1 MLLVR
6 GMIQIWDGIAITL
19 VKVKDNDMCVVAKKE
34 SIGTNKQARNLD
46 GAKTVTLAIMRNDVR
61 WNSCG

>member
-19 VKVKDNDMCVVAKKE
+19 VKVKDNDMCVVG
-34 SIGTNKQARNLD
+34 INCNKQTSKKFGWSKNGHFGD
-46 GAKTVTLAIMRNDVR
+46 NEK
-61 WNSCG
+61 